1 MCSQYTIFSLPN
13 CIQSV
18 LTGTCERCCCAISAG
33 EDCLSIVC
41 FIKCALRPRGMFR
54 AAEKGAS
61 LAAAWL
67 LREGASGLPRAPSRD
82 GRMGRL
88 PPPCGEG
95 EAVGGGAQPLLPGE
109 LSRGYRCYPARAMS
123 MPAPS
128 PRCGDGSTGPGQW
141 LEGGS
146 VGTRVVGSGWAAAA
160 GAPGPSALLPSCC
173 LPHSTERSRAGAWHC
188 GLGVARAGFC
198 SRSVGPQHRPGLS

>member
-95 EAVGGGAQPLLPGE
+95 EAVGGGGSA
-109 LSRGYRCYPARAMS
+109 
-123 MPAPS
+123 PAP
-128 PRCGDGSTGPGQW
+128 R
-141 LEGGS
+141 
-146 VGTRVVGSGWAAAA
+146 GT
-160 GAPGPSALLPSCC
+160 
-173 LPHSTERSRAGAWHC
+173 
-188 GLGVARAGFC
+188 
-198 SRSVGPQHRPGLS
+198 QPGLSLLSCLGHVDACPFPTVRGWQHWPRPVAGGGLGGHQGGGQRVGGCCRSPWPLCPAPLLLPPPQH